1 MTTNKKEIKI
11 NPALFKISSSKKD
24 KTKKAKPV
32 NFKPMSIK
40 RDLIKRIRERKN
52 LANNNEDSFKTSM
65 NLFKEI
71 DVKKKEESFDKP
83 KIETPNVKPEEKM
96 DISVKTDYIENYD
109 SNSGLLPQPP
119 YSNLKNN
126 TSHKPTY
133 REWKTTT
140 QKRPHPVVLTE
151 PMKEKKHV
159 AKKSKHYTKL
169 GKKNK
174 TISVLIKDRAT
185 RKTVD
190 QEVNLLKHH
199 EISKIKEY
207 LRDRGLI
214 KIGSHAPESILRET
228 YENAFL
234 TGDVNNVSKEN
245 LIHNYLNS

>member
-1 MTTNKKEIKI
+1 M
-11 NPALFKISSSKKD
+11 
-24 KTKKAKPV
+24 
-32 NFKPMSIK
+32 
-40 RDLIKRIRERKN
+40 
-52 LANNNEDSFKTSM
+52 
-65 NLFKEI
+65 
-71 DVKKKEESFDKP
+71 
-83 KIETPNVKPEEKM
+83 
-96 DISVKTDYIENYD
+96 
-109 SNSGLLPQPP
+109 LLST
-119 YSNLKNN
+119 SNLIRKSVSLPNF
-126 TSHKPTY
+126 
-133 REWKTTT
+133 
-140 QKRPHPVVLTE
+140 LTE

-199 EISKIKEY
+199 EISKIKAY
-207 LRDRGLI
+207 LRERGLI
-214 KIGSHAPESILRET
+214 KIGRHAPESILRET